1 MTTYDALLQAYLDA
15 QDALKRAEEAKEEL
29 RVLIL
34 AEAPHNQSERFK
46 VAISESTSERLEG
59 IKAIADKSPSLL
71 EALHAAGC
79 VKTVTST
86 RLTVK
91 PIGGVS

>member
-1 MTTYDALLQAYLDA
+1 M
-15 QDALKRAEEAKEEL
+15 
-29 RVLIL
+29 
-34 AEAPHNQSERFK
+34 
-46 VAISESTSERLEG
+46 AISESTSERLEG

-91 PIGGVS
+91 PV